1 MLELQQAYPIGNP
14 RKPYSWS
21 FSSRGKSRECVQP
34 GVGSSGDLRK
44 YRCNNCNIELPIDE
58 LRIRESEQAQLSYPN
73 KLERPVLYHEMLLC
87 RFCKYE
93 WREWVQDSSKH
104 YERKTK
110 GPHRGQR
117 SSSELERYYLI
128 PLASWC
134 QAYWRNKIATE
145 DGRVPLSGRQ
155 IPPSPEARQA
165 SPTPQSL
172 R

>member
-21 FSSRGKSRECVQP
+21 FSSRGRSRECVQP
-34 GVGSSGDLRK
+34 GVGFSGGLRR
-44 YRCNNCNIELPIDE
+44 YRCNNCDIELPIDE

-145 DGRVPLSGRQ
+145 DSRVPLPGRQ
-155 IPPSPEARQA
+155 IPPSPEAHQA